1 MTSEPE
7 RTLCFDMRRDFD
19 LDARENGRIPGESKF
34 SRIFPFEM
42 KRDCF
47 AQILGQLIEGL
58 GLGDDGQIDAFCD
71 ELRFTLIDVRLDY
84 SPHIP
89 IV

>member
-7 RTLCFDMRRDFD
+7 RTLSFDMRGDFD
-19 LDARENGRIPGESKF
+19 LDARKNGRILRESKF
-34 SRIFPFEM
+34 SGIFPLEM

-47 AQILGQLIEGL
+47 AQVLGKLIEGL

-71 ELRFTLIDVRLDY
+71 ELRFALIDVRLNY
-84 SPHIP
+84 PPHIP